1 VAAMPTTIP
10 PTTTGRPARVRFE
23 PEQATRYARM
33 LRDERHDLVRQRA
46 YAKDEG
52 KGIEVSSLNR
62 EIEAVSRMQEELARA
77 CEERGWDLD

>member
-1 VAAMPTTIP
+1 MTIVAMAATS
-10 PTTTGRPARVRFE
+10 RPARVRFE

-33 LRDERHDLVRQRA
+33 LRDERHRLVTDRA
-46 YAKDEG
+46 ISKS
-52 KGIEVSSLNR
+52 KGYGVAEVNR

>member
-1 VAAMPTTIP
+1 
-10 PTTTGRPARVRFE
+10 
-23 PEQATRYARM
+23 M